1 MSGTRDTRDTR
12 DTSGARQWRGV
23 LAGAGG
29 LALLGLAA
37 APSCATLPA
46 AESCEAACAVAR
58 RCGLLPSALGG
69 TVGEPADHKEQSC
82 VTRCVAS
89 EADDPQV
96 ASLLA
101 LLGGTHEHDGVPVA
115 AADLPLA
122 LLCDPAG
129 ADTCRSIIEQLE
141 HDPDTSELEITTT
154 LTVRMTN
161 LVSHATSESL
171 SSWCCFEYAR
181 DLDDT
186 GDGVDELAAVYDMF
200 QPTHTCLAQLQQA
213 AAAVHESLMT
223 PEQEDEAMARCTE
236 MVARWRDPP
245 PDEDP
250 PGADADPCTYARG
263 SSRLRGLPLP
273 TTEAACELAALDPQT
288 FATLSSE
295 LERVLTD
302 WSLAPDGPLIDDA
315 GVVRAV
321 EEIRPALQARIRDEL
336 SGPGRLLERAC
347 ADLFAS
353 NDATGCEALDL
364 DVLAEPRPCAS
375 GPDCS
380 AADCLAASPACDV
393 SLCDAE
399 RSPPG
404 RECGLL
410 GVTEVRLGY
419 RDTKGLEVLG
429 EPITGCE
436 ALTSVASTFEGV
448 KVGHLVPVAVVSGT
462 LPSFLFPDDTLTA
475 SDGPFSWVVKG
486 DGRWVTAGAAELEVP
501 SFLVARAEALLE
513 NPLEALR
520 WVTQRF
526 PAGKACDTEPEQCE
540 GWFND
545 NCDNGLDDDGDG
557 VSDRVSAWC
566 DDMFRELALRCV
578 VTPPGSGP
586 APGCVAAP

>member
-1 MSGTRDTRDTR
+1 MS
-12 DTSGARQWRGV
+12 DTSGTRQWRGT
-23 LAGAGG
+23 LAGVGG

-82 VTRCVAS
+82 VARCLAS
-89 EADDPQV
+89 EGEDPQV

-101 LLGGTHEHDGVPVA
+101 LLGGTHEHDGAEVA
-115 AADLPLA
+115 AADLPLD

-129 ADTCRSIIEQLE
+129 ADTCKRIIEQLE
-141 HDPDTSELEITTT
+141 RDPGTSELEVTTT

-161 LVSHATSESL
+161 LVSHATSDSL

-181 DLDDT
+181 DLDGI
-186 GDGVDELAAVYDMF
+186 GDGVDELAAVHDMF
-200 QPTHTCLAQLQQA
+200 QPTYTCLAELQQA
-213 AAAVHESLMT
+213 ATDVHESLVT
-223 PEQEDEAMARCTE
+223 PGQEDQAPQRCTD
-236 MVARWRDPP
+236 MVTRWRNPP
-245 PDEDP
+245 PGEEP
-250 PGADADPCTYARG
+250 WADADPCTYARD

-273 TTEAACELAALDPQT
+273 ATEAACDPAALDPQT
-288 FATLSSE
+288 FATLSFE

-302 WSLAPDGPLIDDA
+302 WSLAAGDALIDDA
-315 GVVRAV
+315 GAVRPV
-321 EEIRPALQARIRDEL
+321 EEIRPMLQAAIREEL
-336 SGPGRLLERAC
+336 RGPGRLLERAC

-353 NDATGCEALDL
+353 NDAAGCDALDL
-364 DVLAEPRPCAS
+364 DALAEPLPCAN

-380 AADCLAASPACDV
+380 TADCLEASPACDV

-462 LPSFLFPDDTLTA
+462 LPSFLFPDDTLTS
-475 SDGPFSWVVKG
+475 SDGPFSWVVEG

-501 SFLVARAEALLE
+501 SFLVERIEPLLE

-520 WVTQRF
+520 WVPQRF
-526 PAGKACDTEPEQCE
+526 PTGKACDTEPQQCE
-540 GWFND
+540 GWFNE

-557 VSDRVSAWC
+557 VSDHVSAWC

-578 VTPPGSGP
+578 VEPPGSGP